1 MGVDYYPVA
10 GFSIKM
16 TDEIKKHISDL
27 VDKKFPGWETKYETI
42 FDALKIGYSEIGSSY
57 TGDIEYIPMFV
68 PKFAIDLDYQIDAW
82 LKELNE
88 KMETTFDIE
97 DVIFVKELRIS

>member
-1 MGVDYYPVA
+1 MGVDYTPVA

-16 TDEIKKHISDL
+16 TDEVKIHISEL
-27 VDKKFPGWETKYETI
+27 VDEKLPGWENNYDNI
-42 FDALKIGYSEIGSSY
+42 FEALKIGYSEIGSSY
-57 TGDIEYIPMFV
+57 TGSTECIPMFV
-68 PKFAIDLDYQIDAW
+68 PEFAIDLDYQIDAW

-97 DVIFVKELRIS
+97 DVIFVKELRTS